1 MKNLNLKLLLCC
13 STLLVVP
20 QVVLAQTSVTPASCK
35 KADCVAMGYSRDN
48 VDYCT
53 QYIRCPF
60 DASYKICL
68 HKCSDNYI
76 NTVKKVAD
84 LIVENTNADI
94 TAAQVL
100 ANLDASLTADLG
112 FDSLGLTDLTL
123 AIEDGFGVTISDSD
137 AAKIKTVNDIINYL
151 GATCEEYPLS
161 SCPANANCASQYA
174 IVSCSSGYTLNT
186 AGTACTK
193 TSSTTS
199 CATGEYTTATLAKN
213 NCNPYGYTKNSTTGC
228 YKCCTI
234 NNASSCTNACTVTS
248 CPTGGSCSSTISGTF
263 IITGCKSGYTATTNS
278 TTKCVT
284 KCTLNKAEITTSC
297 ADPYF
302 SPLETS
308 TKGCNCTLGYTGITV
323 GTEKCYRCCT
333 ASDSGLGNRCI
344 MCSSGGLILKDL

>member
-48 VDYCT
+48 VDYCS

-84 LIVENTNADI
+84 LVGEKADI
-94 TAAQVL
+94 PAAQVL

-112 FDSLGLTDLTL
+112 FDSLDLTELTL
-123 AIEDGFGVTISDSD
+123 AIEEGFGVTISDSD
-137 AAKIKTVNDIINYL
+137 AAKIKTVNDIIIYL

-161 SCPANANCASQYA
+161 SCPANANCASQYS
-174 IVSCSSGYTLNT
+174 ILSCKSGYKINSAGTDCTSSSG
-186 AGTACTK
+186 
-193 TSSTTS
+193 STTS
-199 CATGEYTTATLAKN
+199 CATGAYPYPTASMAKS
-213 NCNPYGYTKNSTTGC
+213 NCNPYGYIKNSTTSC

-248 CPTGGSCSSTISGTF
+248 CPAGGICSTSVSGT
-263 IITGCKSGYTATTNS
+263 IVVTDCKSGYTAKTNS
-278 TTKCVT
+278 STGC
-284 KCTLNKAEITTSC
+284 ITRCLSSLVIDNQC
-297 ADPYF
+297 KLPYF
-302 SPLETS
+302 SNAL
-308 TKGCNCTLGYTGITV
+308 NCTCDLGYTGVTV
-323 GTEKCYRCCT
+323 GTAKCYKCCT
-333 ASDSGLGNRCI
+333 ASDTGCLTCKRTAIN
-344 MCSSGGLILKDL
+344 

>member
-84 LIVENTNADI
+84 LIGEKAGI
-94 TAAQVL
+94 PAAQVL

-112 FDSLGLTDLTL
+112 FDSLDLTEL
-123 AIEDGFGVTISDSD
+123 TLEIEEGFGVMISDSD
-137 AAKIKTVNDIINYL
+137 AAKIKTVNHIILYL

-161 SCPANANCASQYA
+161 SCPDNANCASQYS
-174 IVSCSSGYTLNT
+174 ILSCKSGYTLNS
-186 AGTACTK
+186 AGTDCTNDNPSVTEPVLCPLGSFTSSSDSACACTYGFK
-193 TSSTTS
+193 SSDIS
-199 CATGEYTTATLAKN
+199 
-213 NCNPYGYTKNSTTGC
+213 GC
-228 YKCCTI
+228 YVC
-234 NNASSCTNACTVTS
+234 
-248 CPTGGSCSSTISGTF
+248 
-263 IITGCKSGYTATTNS
+263 
-278 TTKCVT
+278 
-284 KCTLNKAEITTSC
+284 
-297 ADPYF
+297 
-302 SPLETS
+302 
-308 TKGCNCTLGYTGITV
+308 
-323 GTEKCYRCCT
+323 
-333 ASDSGLGNRCI
+333 
-344 MCSSGGLILKDL
+344 CSSGETCLKCNSDNRLLNQNL